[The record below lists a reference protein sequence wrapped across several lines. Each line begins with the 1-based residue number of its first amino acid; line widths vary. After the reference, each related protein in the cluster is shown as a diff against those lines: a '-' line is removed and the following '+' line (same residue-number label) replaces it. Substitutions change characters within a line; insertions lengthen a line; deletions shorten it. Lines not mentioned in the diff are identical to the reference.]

1 VSHFVEAIALAW
13 VLAVGGLLATVGALV
28 LAGFVLTLV
37 AVFRRR

>member
-28 LAGFVLTLV
+28 LAGCVLTVV
-37 AVFRRR
+37 ALCRRK